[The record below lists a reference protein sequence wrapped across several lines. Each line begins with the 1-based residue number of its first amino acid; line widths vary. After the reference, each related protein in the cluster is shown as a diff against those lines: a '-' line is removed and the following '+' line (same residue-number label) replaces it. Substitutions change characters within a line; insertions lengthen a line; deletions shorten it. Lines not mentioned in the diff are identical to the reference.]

1 MKTMVLVYIPFP
13 DKESAQD
20 FAKEALSLRLAACAN
35 LLPQT
40 ESLYFW
46 EAELK
51 NEKECIL
58 ILKTLPSYYHKI
70 LKFARKKHPYKV
82 PAIIRIKAMVNN
94 DYYHWVKNTLQSKNP
109 KLK

>member
-1 MKTMVLVYIPFP
+1 MKTMALVYIPFP
-13 DKESAQD
+13 NKESAQD
-20 FAKEALSLRLAACAN
+20 FAKETLSLGFAACAN

-51 NEKECIL
+51 SEKECIL

-70 LKFARKKHPYKV
+70 LKFARKNHPYKV
-82 PAIIRIKAMVNN
+82 PAIIRIKVMVNN
-94 DYYHWVKNTLQSKNP
+94 DYYHWVKNALENTNSKQ
-109 KLK
+109 